1 MKVTGPGRVGP
12 TTGGKSTKKAEAAP
26 GFADLLRTGGAATTA
41 PVAPATGPA
50 AVDALLALQEVP
62 DSTQR
67 RSAGLKRG
75 RMLLDGLDELRHG
88 LLAGSISP
96 ARVQNLLQ
104 SVRAERLDVDDSG
117 LRAVLDEI
125 ELRAQVELAK
135 MNRYA

>member
-1 MKVTGPGRVGP
+1 MRVTGPGKVGP
-12 TTGGKSTKKAEAAP
+12 TSAGKSAKKAEAAP
-26 GFADLLRTGGAATTA
+26 GFADLLRTGGAQTA
-41 PVAPATGPA
+41 QPVAPAAGPA

-88 LLAGSISP
+88 LLAGAISP
-96 ARVQNLLQ
+96 ARVQTLLQ
-104 SVRAERLDVDDSG
+104 SVRAERLDIDDPA
-117 LRAVLDEI
+117 LKAVLDEI

>member
-12 TTGGKSTKKAEAAP
+12 TTGGKSTRKADAAP
-26 GFADLLRTGGAATTA
+26 GFADLLKTGGAGGTP
-41 PVAPATGPA
+41 PVAPTAGPA

-88 LLAGSISP
+88 LLAGNIAP
-96 ARVQNLLQ
+96 ARVQALLQ
-104 SVRAERLDVDDSG
+104 SVRAERLEVDDPG
-117 LRAVLDEI
+117 LKAVLDEI

-135 MNRYA
+135 MSRYA

>member
-1 MKVTGPGRVGP
+1 MKVIGPGRVGP

-26 GFADLLRTGGAATTA
+26 GFADLLRAGGTQTAA
-41 PVAPATGPA
+41 PVAPAAGPA

-104 SVRAERLDVDDSG
+104 SVRAERLDVDDPG